1 MYTVKARCTITEQQQ
16 QQNLFY
22 VVSVHDYY
30 VDYKLPVYTANC

>member
-16 QQNLFY
+16 QKLFY

-30 VDYKLPVYTANC
+30 VDYKSN